1 MIRPCQL
8 TIPGLPTPLD
18 FRFFEASQGH
28 VAGILEGKTYPHV
41 PDIGS
46 VRTIVDIGA
55 NVGAA
60 SLALC
65 ARYVNAVVHAFEPG
79 PAPCELLRAN
89 TESLGRIRVYPYGI
103 HDHDGVVKLFR
114 SRWDSMSAS
123 IAASAENTEEYDEIS
138 LRSAQAVA
146 NECALDVID
155 VLKIDTEGCELPIL
169 QAWRDRL
176 AAVRILYL
184 EYHSDDDRRAI
195 DDLPGPTHVL
205 AHAEIRHPHRGDVT
219 YVARDTDFARRA
231 SALAIGPT

>member
-1 MIRPCQL
+1 M
-8 TIPGLPTPLD
+8 
-18 FRFFEASQGH
+18 
-28 VAGILEGKTYPHV
+28 

-46 VRTIVDIGA
+46 VHTIVDIGA

-60 SLALC
+60 SLALA

-79 PAPCELLRAN
+79 PAPRELLLGN

-114 SRWDSMSAS
+114 SRWDPMSAS
-123 IAASAENTEEYDEIS
+123 IAASAENIEAYDEIS
-138 LRSAQAVA
+138 LRSAPAVA
-146 NECALDVID
+146 DELKFDAID

-169 QAWRDRL
+169 HALRDRL
-176 AAVRILYL
+176 PAIRLLYL

-195 DDLPGPTHVL
+195 DALLGPTHVL

-231 SALAIGPT
+231 SAVAIGPP